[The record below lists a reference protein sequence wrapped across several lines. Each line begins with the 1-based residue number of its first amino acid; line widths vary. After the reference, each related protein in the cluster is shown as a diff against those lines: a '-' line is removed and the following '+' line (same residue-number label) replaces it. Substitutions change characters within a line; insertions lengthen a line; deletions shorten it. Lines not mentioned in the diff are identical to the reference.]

1 MFPVGIIN
9 VCGEMIPCG
18 KRFIEGML
26 SGGFATLNRPAKFG
40 FFLSEKLGMRGGRP
54 SRRPY
59 SYAGMVRTD
68 EGRAEARLLGQK
80 EVRGEVSVFSFRIS
94 VVILGDML

>member
-9 VCGEMIPCG
+9 VCREMIPCG

-59 SYAGMVRTD
+59 SY
-68 EGRAEARLLGQK
+68 EARLGVMAGCLPAAPTAT
-80 EVRGEVSVFSFRIS
+80 R
-94 VVILGDML
+94 

>member
-1 MFPVGIIN
+1 MFPKGIIN

-59 SYAGMVRTD
+59 SY
-68 EGRAEARLLGQK
+68 EARLGVMAGCLPAAPTAT
-80 EVRGEVSVFSFRIS
+80 R
-94 VVILGDML
+94 

>member
-26 SGGFATLNRPAKFG
+26 SGGFATLNAPAKFG
-40 FFLSEKLGMRGGRP
+40 FFLSEKWV
-54 SRRPY
+54 STV
-59 SYAGMVRTD
+59 SYTHLTLPTTERV
-68 EGRAEARLLGQK
+68 
-80 EVRGEVSVFSFRIS
+80 
-94 VVILGDML
+94 